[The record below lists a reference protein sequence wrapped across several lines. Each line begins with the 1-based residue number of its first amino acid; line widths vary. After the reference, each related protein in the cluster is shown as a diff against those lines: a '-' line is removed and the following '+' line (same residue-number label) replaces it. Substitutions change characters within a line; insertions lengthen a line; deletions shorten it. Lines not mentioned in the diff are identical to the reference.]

1 MRLPAT
7 RLLALPTLLSLVLLP
22 ALGFAQAVPQPFP
35 TPTNPDRSGQA
46 TRQGTPARP
55 PSQSAPP
62 PATAAPAPADTPAPE
77 VVPTEATMGA
87 PIYPK
92 AQFIASYNAGQ
103 GQRYYLFGTA
113 AAFADVVTF
122 YRTALRQRGE
132 LVFEEPATHMFE
144 IGRYREDTMAFPPG
158 VTVKD
163 YTWGN
168 LGGYLNPKLGAQ
180 PARFPTIIQMVPV
193 VAEGSGA
200 R

>member
-1 MRLPAT
+1 MRLPAS
-7 RLLALPTLLSLVLLP
+7 RLLALPSLLSLVLLP
-22 ALGFAQAVPQPFP
+22 ALSLAQAVPQPFP
-35 TPTNPDRSGQA
+35 KPTERNGQ
-46 TRQGTPARP
+46 TTPARP
-55 PSQSAPP
+55 PAPSAPP
-62 PATAAPAPADTPAPE
+62 ATTAPPASARSAEAPAPE
-77 VVPTEATMGA
+77 VVPSEATMGA

-113 AAFADVVTF
+113 ATFAEVVNF

-132 LVFEEPATHMFE
+132 VVFEEPATHMFE
-144 IGRYREDTMAFPPG
+144 IGRYREETMAFPPG

-180 PARFPTIIQMVPV
+180 PARFPTIIQMVPAV
-193 VAEGSGA
+193 TEGTGA

>member
-1 MRLPAT
+1 MRLPAP

-22 ALGFAQAVPQPFP
+22 ALSFAQAVPQPFP
-35 TPTNPDRSGQA
+35 KPTERNGQQTTPTRPASPGAPPA
-46 TRQGTPARP
+46 TT
-55 PSQSAPP
+55 P
-62 PATAAPAPADTPAPE
+62 PATAAPAAAAPAPE
-77 VVPTEATMGA
+77 GVPSEATMGA
-87 PIYPK
+87 PIFPK

-113 AAFADVVTF
+113 ATYAEVVNF

-132 LVFEEPATHMFE
+132 VVFEEPATHMFE
-144 IGRYREDTMAFPPG
+144 IGRFREETMAFPPG

-180 PARFPTIIQMVPV
+180 PARFPTVIQMVPV
-193 VAEGSGA
+193 VTEGSGA

>member
-1 MRLPAT
+1 MRLPAP
-7 RLLALPTLLSLVLLP
+7 RLLAFSTLLSLVLLP
-22 ALGFAQAVPQPFP
+22 ALSLAQAVPQPFP
-35 TPTNPDRSGQA
+35 KPSDRNGQSTPTR
-46 TRQGTPARP
+46 PASPAAP
-55 PSQSAPP
+55 PPTTTAP
-62 PATAAPAPADTPAPE
+62 PATAASTDTPAPE
-77 VVPTEATMGA
+77 VVPSEATMGA

-113 AAFADVVTF
+113 AAFAEVVNF

-144 IGRYREDTMAFPPG
+144 VGRFREETMAFPPG

-168 LGGYLNPKLGAQ
+168 LGGYMNPKLGAQ

-193 VAEGSGA
+193 VTEGTGA

>member
-1 MRLPAT
+1 
-7 RLLALPTLLSLVLLP
+7 
-22 ALGFAQAVPQPFP
+22 
-35 TPTNPDRSGQA
+35 
-46 TRQGTPARP
+46 
-55 PSQSAPP
+55 
-62 PATAAPAPADTPAPE
+62 
-77 VVPTEATMGA
+77 MGA

-92 AQFIASYNAGQ
+92 AQFIASYNAGH

-113 AAFADVVTF
+113 ATFAEVVNF
-122 YRTALRQRGE
+122 YRTSLRQRGE

-144 IGRYREDTMAFPPG
+144 VGRFREETMAFPPG

-168 LGGYLNPKLGAQ
+168 LGGYANPKAGAQ
-180 PARFPTIIQMVPV
+180 PARFPTLIQMVPV